1 MLKLMGK
8 KIFTFL
14 RFKSFVYLNLW
25 LFFYFSKDARI
36 RALAAAWAR
45 HDHPL
50 AEAFLEDRDS
60 YGVNEVLKA
69 LSLLDAGRQVRVLE
83 KKMKRLQFSTG
94 KVKPQTMG
102 RLKSDI
108 DNLNAIKPLVG
119 VTKIY
124 VIFIYLLPRGPCS
137 EGSDESAHPCSL
149 SKAFAAH
156 TRS

>member
-1 MLKLMGK
+1 M
-8 KIFTFL
+8 
-14 RFKSFVYLNLW
+14 S
-25 LFFYFSKDARI
+25 FFYFSKDARI

-119 VTKIY
+119 LTKVY
-124 VIFIYLLPRGPCS
+124 VVSFIYCLGDHAVKDQMSLHILVVSLKPLLLRCIPCRS
-137 EGSDESAHPCSL
+137 IYMYNRTFCSL
-149 SKAFAAH
+149 
-156 TRS
+156 